1 MLFVILFSDPGKY
14 NTATSEN
21 SFVFSLKNNDN
32 LEPFKASMYSTRN
45 NLAIYNN
52 FVYGPT
58 FGYGHDFYISDNAN
72 STSVSYTSLGYT
84 YKLPAGYTRGTAN
97 TRALLAGSN
106 HFTPSEVEVFYLQ

>member
-1 MLFVILFSDPGKY
+1 
-14 NTATSEN
+14 
-21 SFVFSLKNNDN
+21 
-32 LEPFKASMYSTRN
+32 MYSTRN